1 VVGFFE
7 HAHQPLVSIRE
18 GNSLTTMSEEGFCF
32 KHLASY
38 ILRYIH
44 WELDIEILSYWIA
57 IFTVDL

>member
-1 VVGFFE
+1 
-7 HAHQPLVSIRE
+7 
-18 GNSLTTMSEEGFCF
+18 MSEEGFCF